1 MRLLRAALTFGGLL
15 PWLRALGDRAL
26 PVSARQA
33 IDQAF
38 SSVCHH
44 IPERTLSLFGTSMCI
59 CSRCAG
65 LYAGVAVAALLSWRP
80 RVVAIPILKRLLH
93 IGVLL
98 AAADMVTQDLGLHAP
113 WHVARLLTGAW
124 VGGALTSWML
134 AEVAAG

>member
-26 PVSARQA
+26 PVSARHA

-38 SSVCHH
+38 SSLCHH
-44 IPERTLSLFGTSMCI
+44 IPERTLSLAGTSMCI

-65 LYAGVAVAALLSWRP
+65 LYAGVAVAALLGRRP
-80 RVVAIPILKRLLH
+80 TMVPIPILKGLLH

-98 AAADMVTQDLGLHAP
+98 AAADILTQDLGLHAP
-113 WHVARLLTGAW
+113 WHIARLLTGAW

-134 AEVAAG
+134 AEIVAG